1 MRLAYLLFL
10 LGMVLIIDHSALAKK
25 KKPHSYPKP
34 ASVVLSTIYGMAQ
47 LNNELNRLI
56 QTNLSNADISVYVR
70 SMKYGDMLYARNIH
84 QPLTPA
90 STLKIFT
97 AEAALLYLSPEY
109 RFSTQLL
116 TDAKS
121 VKNGILQG
129 NLYIVLSGD
138 PTLTYYDLV
147 DLMLSLK
154 TQQIRAV
161 AGNVY
166 IDNTAYDQRFYGP
179 GWVWK
184 DTNYCYAAPISASII
199 NHNCLAF
206 KVTPSKI
213 PGRAAQVVTSPK
225 YLYPPIKNSVITK
238 AKRVRSCSVR
248 LLSDQNSMITIDG
261 CMPRG
266 KYAWGVSYVIA

>member
-1 MRLAYLLFL
+1 MKLVHYLFL
-10 LGMVLIIDHSALAKK
+10 LGMILLLNNIALGKRYRS
-25 KKPHSYPKP
+25 KPVPITF
-34 ASVVLSTIYGMAQ
+34 STVYGISQ
-47 LNNELNRLI
+47 LNSELNQLI
-56 QTNLSNADISVYVR
+56 SANLANADISVYVK

-199 NHNCLAF
+199 NHNCLSFQVA
-206 KVTPSKI
+206 PSKVA
-213 PGRAAQVVTSPK
+213 GQAAQVVTSPK
-225 YLYPPIKNSVITK
+225 YFYPPIRNSVITK
-238 AKRVRSCSVR
+238 TKKTRSCSVR
-248 LLSDQNSMITIDG
+248 LTGDTSSIISIDG

-266 KYAWGVSYVIA
+266 KYA

>member
-1 MRLAYLLFL
+1 MRLVYLLPL
-10 LGMVLIIDHSALAKK
+10 LGIGIFIGHVAFAKHKSRSHSR
-25 KKPHSYPKP
+25 P
-34 ASVVLSTIYGMAQ
+34 ASITQPAIYGVDQ
-47 LNNELNRLI
+47 LNNELDRLI
-56 QTNLSNADISVYVR
+56 RVNLPNADITVYVK
-70 SMKYGDMLYARNIH
+70 SMKNGDMLYARNIH
-84 QPLTPA
+84 RPLIPA

-97 AEAALLYLSPEY
+97 AEAALLYLGPEY

-129 NLYIVLSGD
+129 NLYIVLGGD
-138 PTLTYYDLV
+138 PSLTYYDLV

-154 TQQIRAV
+154 TQQIRAI

-179 GWVWK
+179 GWAWK

-199 NHNCLAF
+199 NHNCLSF
-206 KVTPSKI
+206 QVTPSKVS
-213 PGRAAQVVTSPK
+213 GRAAQVLTSPK
-225 YLYPPIKNSVITK
+225 YFYPPIKNSVITK

-266 KYAWGVSYVIA
+266 KYAWRS

>member
-1 MRLAYLLFL
+1 MKLVHYLFL
-10 LGMVLIIDHSALAKK
+10 LGMILLLNNIALGKRYRS
-25 KKPHSYPKP
+25 KPVPITF
-34 ASVVLSTIYGMAQ
+34 STVYGISQ
-47 LNNELNRLI
+47 LNSELNQLI
-56 QTNLSNADISVYVR
+56 SANLANADISVYVK

-154 TQQIRAV
+154 TQ
-161 AGNVY
+161 
-166 IDNTAYDQRFYGP
+166 
-179 GWVWK
+179 
-184 DTNYCYAAPISASII
+184 
-199 NHNCLAF
+199 
-206 KVTPSKI
+206 
-213 PGRAAQVVTSPK
+213 
-225 YLYPPIKNSVITK
+225 
-238 AKRVRSCSVR
+238 
-248 LLSDQNSMITIDG
+248 
-261 CMPRG
+261 
-266 KYAWGVSYVIA
+266 

>member
-84 QPLTPA
+84 RLLIPA

-97 AEAALLYLSPEY
+97 AEAALLYLGPDY

-121 VKNGILQG
+121 IKNGVLQG
-129 NLYIVLSGD
+129 NLYVVLNGD
-138 PTLTYYDLV
+138 PSLTYYDLA
-147 DLMLSLK
+147 DLLLNLRS
-154 TQQIRAV
+154 QQIQAI

-166 IDNTAYDQRFYGP
+166 IDNTAYDQSFYGP
-179 GWVWK
+179 GWIWK
-184 DTNYCYAAPISASII
+184 DKSYCYAAPISASII
-199 NHNCLAF
+199 NHNCLSF
-206 KVTPSKI
+206 KVAPSKT
-213 PGRAAQVVTSPK
+213 PGKAAEVVKFPK
-225 YLYPPIKNSVITK
+225 YFYPSIRN
-238 AKRVRSCSVR
+238 
-248 LLSDQNSMITIDG
+248 
-261 CMPRG
+261 
-266 KYAWGVSYVIA
+266 GVV